1 MGSVTQEAQLLRD
14 VKSVAVIGAG
24 ISGVAS
30 AAHLLRYGLDVTV
43 LEQSSI
49 AGGVW
54 HYDPRTAN
62 EPTYPN
68 EHPPIPYESDPSK
81 ALGGKS
87 TPEET
92 SFEEVSLVHAPPGPC
107 YVGLRNNVP
116 TSLMRSTLLDW
127 PEGTEDFVSQNHL
140 EKYVQRLAEH
150 TGAQDK
156 TLYDTSVE
164 SVYKVPGSPQWTVDA
179 RTLIRIGLGDESEFK
194 FVDRTW
200 QFDTVVVASGHYH
213 EPRVPN
219 IPGLLDL
226 KQRFPDRVMH
236 SKRYRTPEIFRDK
249 TVFILGAGVS
259 SLDIARESEGT
270 ARHIYQSSRGGK
282 FDLPPSLLPSSAQR
296 VAGIQAFVAL
306 EEETPGTL
314 SSPEESP
321 IPFEVVLDD
330 GTRLRDVDRVVL
342 GTGYISSYP
351 FLGPRLQAPGVP
363 LAEADGRVVITADG
377 AVTHNLHKDVF
388 YLADP
393 TLAFVGVPYHVSTF
407 SLFDF
412 QAEVVARVFAGR
424 ATLPTEAAM
433 RREYDQRRGGE
444 NIRGEGS
451 SGSKEFH
458 SLWGRE
464 TEYIDE
470 LLGWVNRDAA
480 LLGCEAMKGVDDR
493 WRGKR
498 AEFAKKMKEIRRWP
512 PVAAEEDHADG
523 GGYESLTVKPAE
535 FTRTS
540 VGKRIGASFYDF
552 GIV

>member
-1 MGSVTQEAQLLRD
+1 MGSTTQEAQLLQN
-14 VKSVAVIGAG
+14 VQTVAVIGAG

-43 LEQSSI
+43 FERSSI

-62 EPTYPN
+62 EPPYPN
-68 EHPPIPYESDPSK
+68 ERPPVPHSPDSRK
-81 ALGGKS
+81 APGERNMTK
-87 TPEET
+87 ET
-92 SFEEVSLVHAPPGPC
+92 SFDEASVVHAPPGPC

-127 PEGTEDFVSQNHL
+127 PEGSEDFVSQDHL
-140 EKYVQRLAEH
+140 ERYVQRLAEH

-164 SVYKVPGSPQWTVDA
+164 SVYKAPRSPQWTVYT
-179 RTLIRIGLGDESEFK
+179 RTLTRPAPGENSFK

-200 QFDTVVVASGHYH
+200 RFDAVVVASGHYH

-226 KQRFPDRVMH
+226 KRRFPDRLMH

-270 ARHIYQSSRGGK
+270 AKHIYQSSRGGK

-296 VAGIQAFVAL
+296 VAGIQRFIEL
-306 EEETPGTL
+306 EDKTPAGASIPET
-314 SSPEESP
+314 SP

-330 GTRLRDVDRVVL
+330 GTRLHDVDRIVL

-351 FLGPRLQAPGVP
+351 FLGPHLQAPDVP
-363 LAEADGRVVITADG
+363 LEDADDQVVITADG
-377 AVTHNLHKDVF
+377 CVTHNLHKDLF
-388 YLADP
+388 YMSDP
-393 TLAFVGVPYHVSTF
+393 TLAFVGVPYHISTF

-424 ATLPTEAAM
+424 AALPAEAAM
-433 RREYDQRRGGE
+433 RREYEQRRVKMSVE
-444 NIRGEGS
+444 NS
-451 SGSKEFH
+451 SKEFH

-470 LLGWVNRDAA
+470 ILGWVNRDAV
-480 LLGCEAMKGVDDR
+480 LLGYEDMKGVDDR
-493 WRGKR
+493 WRSKR
-498 AEFAKKMKEIRRWP
+498 EEFSKKMKEIRRWP
-512 PVAAEEDHADG
+512 PVAAGEDNVEDEGIAGLND
-523 GGYESLTVKPAE
+523 KPAE
-535 FTRTS
+535 VVRTG
-540 VGKRIGASFYDF
+540 VGLASA
-552 GIV
+552 